1 MEVIMPQFG
10 ETVTEG
16 TISTWLKSVGDRIEP
31 GDGLFE
37 VESDK
42 VSMEVPAIAA
52 GVLSEIRVAVGET
65 AAVGVIVAIILEAA
79 SEAAPAVTGAAKP
92 VAATPASPAAP
103 KAAPAATTPA
113 AVAVASAP
121 APQAS
126 VTTLRTVVPPRV
138 LNPFEEVFSPIRNY
152 GGARL
157 SSGVAVTPYAR
168 RLAAE
173 RKLNLADVRGS
184 GPDGRVVGRDVLS
197 FKPGDTG
204 DSQVKQQYDS
214 QRYVEIPV
222 DTMRSAIARRLTE
235 SKQTIPHFQ
244 LTVEVEID
252 RLLKRRESFN
262 AASLADV
269 GDARRKISLNDLVIE
284 GWAVALARTP
294 DANAVWAGD
303 KILKFSQVDIAVA
316 VSVGNG
322 LFTPV
327 LRDLVGKSATE
338 IGRMTRD
345 VIERSRSR
353 KLTASDWRGGVS
365 TISNLSMFGIRE
377 FAAIINPPQSTILAV
392 GAAERRA
399 FEAPG
404 GGVRFAT
411 CMSFTLGCDHRLVDG
426 VLGAQLLGAFRDWAT
441 QAA

>member
-16 TISTWLKSVGDRIEP
+16 TISTWLKSVGERIES
-31 GDGLFE
+31 GDVLFE

-42 VSMEVPAIAA
+42 VSMEVPAIVG

-65 AAVGVIVAIILEAA
+65 AAVGAIVAIISEATSGA
-79 SEAAPAVTGAAKP
+79 VSAATATAKPVAAPAVTA
-92 VAATPASPAAP
+92 
-103 KAAPAATTPA
+103 PA
-113 AVAVASAP
+113 AVAVAPAP
-121 APQAS
+121 APRAS
-126 VTTLRTVVPPRV
+126 VTPLRTVVPPRA
-138 LNPFEEVFSPIRNY
+138 LTPFEEVFSPTQHY
-152 GGARL
+152 GPARL

-173 RKLNLADVRGS
+173 RKLNLTDVRGS
-184 GPDGRVVGRDVLS
+184 GPDGHIVGADVLNL
-197 FKPGDTG
+197 KPGDTRG
-204 DSQVKQQYDS
+204 SQVKQQYDL
-214 QRYVEIPV
+214 QRYTEIPV

-244 LTVEVEID
+244 LTIDIEID
-252 RLLKRRESFN
+252 QLLKRRESIN
-262 AASLADV
+262 AASLANG
-269 GDARRKISLNDLVIE
+269 GDARRKISFNDLLIE
-284 GWAVALARTP
+284 GWAVALAGTP

-316 VSVGNG
+316 VSVDNG

-327 LRDLVGKSATE
+327 LRDLAGKSVTE
-338 IGRMTRD
+338 IGQMTRD

-353 KLTASDWRGGVS
+353 KLAASDWRGGVS
-365 TISNLSMFGIRE
+365 TISNLGMFGIRE

-426 VLGAQLLGAFRDWAT
+426 VLGAKLLGAFRDWAAR
-441 QAA
+441 AA

>member
-16 TISTWLKSVGDRIEP
+16 TISTWFKSVGDRIEP

-37 VESDK
+37 VESEK
-42 VSMEVPAIAA
+42 VSMEVPAIIA
-52 GVLSEIRVAVGET
+52 GILSEIRVAAGET
-65 AAVGVIVAIILEAA
+65 AAVGAIVAVI
-79 SEAAPAVTGAAKP
+79 SSGATAE
-92 VAATPASPAAP
+92 
-103 KAAPAATTPA
+103 AAPAATGGAKPVTATRASPA
-113 AVAVASAP
+113 
-121 APQAS
+121 
-126 VTTLRTVVPPRV
+126 VPPRV
-138 LNPFEEVFSPIRNY
+138 LTPFAEVSSPARNY
-152 GGARL
+152 GPARL

-173 RKLNLADVRGS
+173 RSLNLGDIRGS
-184 GPDGRVVGRDVLS
+184 GPGGRIVGRDALGV
-197 FKPGDTG
+197 KPADTR
-204 DSQVKQQYDS
+204 DSQIKQLYDA

-244 LTVEVEID
+244 LTMEVEID
-252 RLLKRRESFN
+252 RLLKRRESIN
-262 AASLADV
+262 AASPADA
-269 GDARRKISLNDLVIE
+269 GGARHKISLNDLVIE

-303 KILKFSQVDIAVA
+303 KILKFSQVDVAVA
-316 VSVGNG
+316 VSVDNG

-327 LRDLVGKSATE
+327 LRDLVGKSPAE
-338 IGRMTRD
+338 ISRMTRD
-345 VIERSRSR
+345 VIERSRAR
-353 KLTASDWRGGVS
+353 KLVSSDWRGGVS
-365 TISNLSMFGIRE
+365 TVSNLGMFGIRE

-399 FEAPG
+399 FEARD

-411 CMSFTLGCDHRLVDG
+411 CMSFTLGCDHRLIDG
-426 VLGAQLLGAFRDWAT
+426 VLGAKLLGAFRDWTTRVA
-441 QAA
+441 